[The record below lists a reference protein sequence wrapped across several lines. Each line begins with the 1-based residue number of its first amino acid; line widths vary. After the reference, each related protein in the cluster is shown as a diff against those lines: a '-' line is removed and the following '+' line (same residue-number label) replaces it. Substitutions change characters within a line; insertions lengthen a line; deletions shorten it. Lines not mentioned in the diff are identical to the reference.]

1 MDFTS
6 ELTYDPDQ
14 GQTSAGRPSRRT
26 GFELNVTYTPF
37 DWLEIYG
44 SSAFAHSRYTD
55 FDPAG
60 SYIPDA
66 PSIIANLGIYVRNL
80 GPWFGAAEF
89 RYLGRHPLI
98 EDNSISSK
106 GYQEWNM
113 NIGYDFGAGLKTQ
126 LEIANVFNSKD
137 NAAEYYYTDRL
148 PGEPADGVADMHVH
162 PLEPRS
168 FRFTVS
174 KTF

>member
-1 MDFTS
+1 
-6 ELTYDPDQ
+6 
-14 GQTSAGRPSRRT
+14 
-26 GFELNVTYTPF
+26 
-37 DWLEIYG
+37 
-44 SSAFAHSRYTD
+44 
-55 FDPAG
+55 
-60 SYIPDA
+60 
-66 PSIIANLGIYVRNL
+66 
-80 GPWFGAAEF
+80 
-89 RYLGRHPLI
+89 LI

-137 NAAEYYYTDRL
+137 NAAEYYYADRL
-148 PGEPADGVADMHVH
+148 PGEPPDGIPDMHIH